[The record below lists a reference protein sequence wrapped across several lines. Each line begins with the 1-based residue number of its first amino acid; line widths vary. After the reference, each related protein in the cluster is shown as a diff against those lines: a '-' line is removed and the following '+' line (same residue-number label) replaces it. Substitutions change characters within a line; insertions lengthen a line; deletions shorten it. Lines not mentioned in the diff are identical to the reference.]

1 MASPAHR
8 DAANTLLAA
17 NGCCFQDKAM
27 AYWVGSALIGKN
39 IQTSLHTMINEVVT
53 CKHWTPKSARLTGN
67 AVLALSAPVPMADLM
82 DKEDA
87 LDKLDFFAKQMV
99 TRAEK
104 RKKEEEEQ
112 AAAEQA
118 ANMARGKARAAKR
131 VAIGSR
137 LLRVQRAVD
146 NTGRVYIRF

>member
-1 MASPAHR
+1 
-8 DAANTLLAA
+8 
-17 NGCCFQDKAM
+17 
-27 AYWVGSALIGKN
+27 
-39 IQTSLHTMINEVVT
+39 
-53 CKHWTPKSARLTGN
+53 
-67 AVLALSAPVPMADLM
+67 M

-87 LDKLDFFAKQMV
+87 LDKLDFVAKQMV

-146 NTGRVYIRF
+146 NTGRVYTFLSVSKPGLLKTFRW